1 MAEGLRLKSLNVSR
15 ASVATAEISGKDHRQ
30 EAGVRFGGGLLG
42 IVLSALMSGFPA
54 AFAQEQHGYL
64 MPVVGRVI
72 SVDRASGRIV
82 LHHGM
87 LETVD
92 PGDVTCTVPAD
103 RLRYIQPGME
113 LSATADTRHRTW
125 RLTDVRRFHV
135 DTPTGS
141 PSSRVAIDGISQ
153 QIVSQGLDSRRV

>member
-1 MAEGLRLKSLNVSR
+1 
-15 ASVATAEISGKDHRQ
+15 
-30 EAGVRFGGGLLG
+30 LLV
-42 IVLSALMSGFPA
+42 VLSALVSGFPA
-54 AFAQEQHGYL
+54 ALGQEQRGYL
-64 MPVVGRVI
+64 MPVVGRVV

-92 PGDVTCTVPAD
+92 AGDVTCTVPPD

-125 RLTDVRRFHV
+125 HLTDVRRFRSDGSV
-135 DTPTGS
+135 PSTPSG
-141 PSSRVAIDGISQ
+141 VASERFSQ
-153 QIVSQGLDSRRV
+153 QIVSQGIRSPRV

>member
-1 MAEGLRLKSLNVSR
+1 M
-15 ASVATAEISGKDHRQ
+15 
-30 EAGVRFGGGLLG
+30 RFGVGVLVVLG
-42 IVLSALMSGFPA
+42 ALVSGFPA
-54 AFAQEQHGYL
+54 ALGQEQRGYL

-92 PGDVTCTVPAD
+92 AGDVTCTVPAD
-103 RLRYIQPGME
+103 RMRYIEPGME

-125 RLTDVRRFHV
+125 RLSDVRRFRV
-135 DTPTGS
+135 GGGN
-141 PSSRVAIDGISQ
+141 PSAPSGVASADFPSK
-153 QIVSQGLDSRRV
+153 L

>member
-1 MAEGLRLKSLNVSR
+1 
-15 ASVATAEISGKDHRQ
+15 
-30 EAGVRFGGGLLG
+30 VRFGGGLLG

-92 PGDVTCTVPAD
+92 AGDVTCTVPPD

-125 RLTDVRRFHV
+125 RLTDVRRFHG
-135 DTPTGS
+135 DGGAFS
-141 PSSRVAIDGISQ
+141 APSGIAINQISQ
-153 QIVSQGLDSRRV
+153 QIVSQGISS

>member
-1 MAEGLRLKSLNVSR
+1 
-15 ASVATAEISGKDHRQ
+15 
-30 EAGVRFGGGLLG
+30 LLG
-42 IVLSALMSGFPA
+42 VAVIALVSASPA
-54 AFAQEQHGYL
+54 ALAQEQRGYL
-64 MPVVGRVI
+64 VPIVGRVV

-92 PGDVTCTVPAD
+92 AGDVTCTVPPN

-125 RLTDVRRFHV
+125 RLTDVRRFRS
-135 DTPTGS
+135 DGGAPSTPSG
-141 PSSRVAIDGISQ
+141 VATKAFSQ
-153 QIVSQGLDSRRV
+153 QIVSQGTRSPKV

>member
-1 MAEGLRLKSLNVSR
+1 
-15 ASVATAEISGKDHRQ
+15 
-30 EAGVRFGGGLLG
+30 LLG
-42 IVLSALMSGFPA
+42 LVLSALVSGFPA
-54 AFAQEQHGYL
+54 ALAQEQRGYL
-64 MPVVGRVI
+64 MPIVGRVV

-92 PGDVTCTVPAD
+92 AGDVTCSVPPS

-125 RLTDVRRFHV
+125 RLIDVRRFRS
-135 DTPTGS
+135 DGSAPT
-141 PSSRVAIDGISQ
+141 SSGVAIGGFSQ
-153 QIVSQGLDSRRV
+153 ETVSQGIDSPRV